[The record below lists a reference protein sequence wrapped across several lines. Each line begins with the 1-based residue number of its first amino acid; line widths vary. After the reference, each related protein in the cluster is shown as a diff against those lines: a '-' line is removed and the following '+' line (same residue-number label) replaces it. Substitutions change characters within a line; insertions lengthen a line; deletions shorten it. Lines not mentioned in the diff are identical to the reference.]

1 MTFFH
6 EAFSWLIPCFSDN
19 GNYFSLFSD
28 KQYMIIQVY
37 IKQCFRM
44 NAKGINLKND
54 VTLRKKPKVLAK
66 YGKNMKKNYE

>member
-1 MTFFH
+1 
-6 EAFSWLIPCFSDN
+6 
-19 GNYFSLFSD
+19 
-28 KQYMIIQVY
+28 
-37 IKQCFRM
+37 M